1 MSDTDNDRLRA
12 LSSATERDDA
22 RFARAL
28 AEGQPERPR
37 EYRRA
42 RAWWAL
48 GGAGALLLAGIVLPD
63 GLLLATGLVAAGMAA
78 TLFDPHRRHPGDRG
92 R

>member
-1 MSDTDNDRLRA
+1 MSDGDEDRLKA
-12 LSSATERDDA
+12 LASATERDDA

-28 AEGQPERPR
+28 AEGWPRRPR

-42 RAWWAL
+42 RAWCAL
-48 GGAGALLLAGIVLPD
+48 SGAGALLLAGVALPH
-63 GLLLATGLVAAGMAA
+63 GLLLATGLVLAGMAA
-78 TLFDPHRRHPGDRG
+78 TLFDPHRRHPGGGG

>member
-1 MSDTDNDRLRA
+1 VSDGEKDPLEA
-12 LSSATERDDA
+12 LASATERDDA

-28 AEGQPERPR
+28 AEGCPRRPR

-42 RAWWAL
+42 HAWWTL
-48 GGAGALLLAGIVLPD
+48 SGAGALLFAGIALPH
-63 GLLLATGLVAAGMAA
+63 GLLLATGLVLAGMAA
-78 TLFDPHRRHPGDRG
+78 TLFDPHRRRPGSGG